1 MDRTLMPQ
9 AQSHLSHR
17 NPGDVWRQ
25 ALVRAGYTQA
35 GRPGPLHV
43 SQLAN
48 PAGDRRAAEHAFR
61 ALLAAC
67 PDDRDGL
74 EGLAFLLQLEGRGDE
89 ALPYRRRLFSQHA
102 QRLGVA
108 PDAQAATADYLL
120 SAETGDQSPAAAPVD
135 YVRCLFD
142 RYADDFDGH
151 LRDKLNYRVPELLFD
166 KLAAQLPDKTSSLD
180 ILDIGCGTG
189 LAGEVFKPFAGR
201 LDGIDLS
208 PEMLARA
215 RRRGIYDRLEAGEIV
230 ALLSGWAVRYNTVI
244 AADVLGYLGE
254 LQPVF
259 DGVSKVLYQYGFF
272 VFSVEQG
279 DGADYRL
286 RASGRYQHTAGYLRR
301 CAQNAGFEVL
311 SLGEAVLREQ
321 HGQPVAGHLVV
332 MRRN

>member
-1 MDRTLMPQ
+1 
-9 AQSHLSHR
+9 
-17 NPGDVWRQ
+17 
-25 ALVRAGYTQA
+25 
-35 GRPGPLHV
+35 
-43 SQLAN
+43 
-48 PAGDRRAAEHAFR
+48 
-61 ALLAAC
+61 
-67 PDDRDGL
+67 
-74 EGLAFLLQLEGRGDE
+74 
-89 ALPYRRRLFSQHA
+89 
-102 QRLGVA
+102 
-108 PDAQAATADYLL
+108 
-120 SAETGDQSPAAAPVD
+120 
-135 YVRCLFD
+135 
-142 RYADDFDGH
+142 
-151 LRDKLNYRVPELLFD
+151 
-166 KLAAQLPDKTSSLD
+166 
-180 ILDIGCGTG
+180 
-189 LAGEVFKPFAGR
+189 VFKPFAGR

-286 RASGRYQHTAGYLRR
+286 RASGRYQHTAGYLWR